1 MAFLCCETKE
11 RYMKVNH
18 NGNRIDTSLG
28 ELIAA
33 ISDIAFEYSA
43 DTNEA
48 YHLAHL
54 VLEEILK
61 GASLRSEIADRRFSQ
76 TKYLH

>member
-1 MAFLCCETKE
+1 MNLPSVKGGE
-11 RYMKVNH
+11 MKVNRNDH
-18 NGNRIDTSLG
+18 RIDTTLG
-28 ELIAA
+28 DLIAA
-33 ISDIAFEYSA
+33 ISDVAFEYSA

-61 GASLRSEIADRRFSQ
+61 GASLRPAIVDWRFSR
-76 TKYLH
+76 TGHC